1 MSLIKHI
8 LCAVDYSNT
17 SSYAFE
23 YAYDTAIVRNATLTV
38 IHVATAH
45 EEMSA
50 VSFKQMEEELGNWVA
65 VRNPNKVAIKQDI
78 LFGIPYAEILQ
89 SIEDLKPDLV
99 VLGNKG
105 HNIHEHFFIGHV
117 AEKVLNKTD
126 LPVLLIKAPVE
137 KKA

>member
-8 LCAVDYSNT
+8 LCAVDYSTT

-23 YAYDTAIVRNATLTV
+23 YAYDTAIIRNATLTV
-38 IHVATAH
+38 VHVASSQ
-45 EEMSA
+45 EEMAA
-50 VSFKQMEEELGNWVA
+50 VSFKQIEDELASWVA
-65 VRNPNKVAIKQDI
+65 ERNPNKIEIKQDI
-78 LFGIPYAEILQ
+78 LFGIPYVEILQ
-89 SIEDLKPDLV
+89 AVADLKPDLV

-117 AEKVLNKTD
+117 AEKVLNNTE

-137 KKA
+137 KK

>member
-38 IHVATAH
+38 IHVANTH

-65 VRNPNKVAIKQDI
+65 VRNPNKIEIKQDI
-78 LFGIPYAEILQ
+78 LFGIPYVEILQ